1 MLVGISILVACATFF
16 AYLQLPGTPSHDQP
30 DVSTPSPSS
39 TASAGS
45 TSQQSSSLPALMWA
59 FLCASLGVS
68 SSGRSR
74 GSGGSSSSSR
84 GLGGKAAPAGS
95 SASIQLPLLLQGPPF
110 PISTSSTSLSATSLP
125 AISPIPQMKV
135 ISAEEE
141 SPDATP
147 KARPVELP
155 NGVASIPSIQ
165 LSIEDEEIDDTPPI
179 FPAINSV
186 QRARGTT
193 YESPISLFPQNLN
206 GNTRPSQPAGF
217 FMPPPSLP
225 QIRGR
230 NPRSP
235 PTVLPSSSSRSLP
248 AARGPAP
255 QKSPFLPGT
264 AGGTA
269 LSVNGGISSIGSGS
283 GGGLPVPAMYR
294 EPPTKSNRKVT
305 LEPGHS
311 PLDWARLCRTAPPEV
326 LRGPGV
332 PPGLLRVT
340 PSMLAKHGRPRKPR
354 GRDKSSVDG
363 DEAES
368 KETVW
373 MALEG
378 KVYNITAYMPFH
390 PGGEGELLRCAGKD
404 GTSLFMKTHSWVNI
418 DGMLNGCLVGIL
430 VSEEDSE
437 VRVGAGLEDVD

>member
-16 AYLQLPGTPSHDQP
+16 AYLQLPGTSSHDQP
-30 DVSTPSPSS
+30 DTSTPNPSS
-39 TASAGS
+39 TAGAGG
-45 TSQQSSSLPALMWA
+45 TSQQSSSLPAIMWA

-74 GSGGSSSSSR
+74 RSGGGPSSSSR
-84 GLGGKAAPAGS
+84 GLGSKAAPAG
-95 SASIQLPLLLQGPPF
+95 SIQLPLLLQGSSF
-110 PISTSSTSLSATSLP
+110 PISKNPTSLSAASLP
-125 AISPIPQMKV
+125 AISTIPQMKV
-135 ISAEEE
+135 VSAEE

-147 KARPVELP
+147 RARPVELP

-165 LSIEDEEIDDTPPI
+165 LSIEDEEEIDYPPPT

-186 QRARGTT
+186 QRASSTT
-193 YESPISLFPQNLN
+193 NENPISLYPQKLN

-230 NPRSP
+230 NPRNP
-235 PTVLPSSSSRSLP
+235 PTVLLPSSAPRSLP
-248 AARGPAP
+248 TAQGPAS
-255 QKSPFLPGT
+255 QNSLFLPGT

-269 LSVNGGISSIGSGS
+269 LSVNGGIPSIGS
-283 GGGLPVPAMYR
+283 GGLPVPPR
-294 EPPTKSNRKVT
+294 EPPTKPNRKVT

-326 LRGPGV
+326 LRGSDV

-354 GRDKSSVDG
+354 GKDKSNADSDG
-363 DEAES
+363 VES

-378 KVYNITAYMPFH
+378 KVYNITAYMSFH

-418 DGMLNGCLVGIL
+418 DGMLSGCLVGIL
-430 VSEEDSE
+430 VSEDEVRDSE
-437 VRVGAGLEDVD
+437 VRVGDGLEDVD